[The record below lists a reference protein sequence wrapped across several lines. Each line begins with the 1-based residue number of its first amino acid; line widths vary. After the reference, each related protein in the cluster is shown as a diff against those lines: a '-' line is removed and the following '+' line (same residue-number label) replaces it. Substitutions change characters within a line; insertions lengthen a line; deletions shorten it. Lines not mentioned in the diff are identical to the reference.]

1 MFPRTHHEPRFKNE
15 CVFRWMSR
23 RERSRL
29 SGETLACVRTCIAA
43 VHVFSTQHEKERER
57 EMKEEQSDSLLLL
70 RIIKSSRLYIYAAL
84 KCECDDCLRA
94 FVKPKSSRDVAK
106 VLKISSLYLIRK
118 LSSTVAMRTT
128 VSQTLIRV
136 SRSEVFPSS
145 FSSSFSDT
153 MRMHALASASSSRG
167 EKTFRA
173 SAKIVPRHV
182 VKQQRKEHHHHRLK
196 MKNNSCNRTFSSNSA
211 RDDYQRKM
219 SAVRSFASSSAAASG
234 ENHRHH
240 VSLINGSNRGI
251 GLAFA
256 KHLLE
261 TNNESIVGDKRT
273 NGTVIATCRNPDEAK
288 DLHELRE
295 KFGTERLEI
304 LRIDVLDEKTIE
316 AAAKLVSE
324 KYGRLDCVINTAAV
338 LHLPDRKMV
347 PETSILRF
355 DPEACVLSYR
365 TNAIGPM
372 LMTKH
377 FSKLMLKTAE
387 ENDEGKPVP
396 VIASLSARVSSISD
410 NKLGGWYSYRGGKT
424 ALNQMTQT
432 AHVEFSRKKNPIA
445 MVLLHPGTVDTEL
458 STPFKKNV
466 PEGKLFTPEYSAGRM
481 LEVLKDVTLKDSGK
495 FYDYAGEEVAW

>member
-29 SGETLACVRTCIAA
+29 SGETLACVRTRIAA
-43 VHVFSTQHEKERER
+43 VHVFSTQHEKKR

-84 KCECDDCLRA
+84 KYECDDCLRA

>member
-1 MFPRTHHEPRFKNE
+1 
-15 CVFRWMSR
+15 MSR
-23 RERSRL
+23 ALRMSVCFGGCRDASALVSPR
-29 SGETLACVRTCIAA
+29 ETLACVRTRIAA
-43 VHVFSTQHEKERER
+43 VHVFSTQHEKKR

-84 KCECDDCLRA
+84 KYECDDCLRA

-136 SRSEVFPSS
+136 SRSDVFPSS

>member
-29 SGETLACVRTCIAA
+29 SGETLACVRTCVAA
-43 VHVFSTQHEKERER
+43 VHVFSTQHEKKRER

-84 KCECDDCLRA
+84 KYECDDCLRA

-288 DLHELRE
+288 NLHELRE

>member
-29 SGETLACVRTCIAA
+29 SGETLACVRTCVAA
-43 VHVFSTQHEKERER
+43 VHVFSTQHEKKRER

-84 KCECDDCLRA
+84 KYECDDCLRA

>member
-29 SGETLACVRTCIAA
+29 SGETLACVRTRIAA
-43 VHVFSTQHEKERER
+43 VHVFSTQHEKKR

-84 KCECDDCLRA
+84 KYECDDCLRA

-219 SAVRSFASSSAAASG
+219 SAGRSFASSSAAASG

>member
-43 VHVFSTQHEKERER
+43 VHVFSTQHEKKR

-70 RIIKSSRLYIYAAL
+70 RVIKSSRLYIYAAL
-84 KCECDDCLRA
+84 KYECDDCLRA

>member
-1 MFPRTHHEPRFKNE
+1 MDVATRA
-15 CVFRWMSR
+15 
-23 RERSRL
+23 L
-29 SGETLACVRTCIAA
+29 SSLRETLACIRTCIAA
-43 VHVFSTQHEKERER
+43 VHVFSTQHEKKRER

-84 KCECDDCLRA
+84 KYECDDCLRA
-94 FVKPKSSRDVAK
+94 FVKPNIWSLVDVAK

-219 SAVRSFASSSAAASG
+219 SAGRSFASSSAAASG

-316 AAAKLVSE
+316 AAAKLVTE

>member
-1 MFPRTHHEPRFKNE
+1 
-15 CVFRWMSR
+15 MSR
-23 RERSRL
+23 ALRMSVCFGGCRDASALVSPR
-29 SGETLACVRTCIAA
+29 ETLACVRTRIAA
-43 VHVFSTQHEKERER
+43 VHVFSTQHEKKR

-84 KCECDDCLRA
+84 KYECDDCLRA

-136 SRSEVFPSS
+136 TRSEVFPSS

-196 MKNNSCNRTFSSNSA
+196 MKNNSRNRTFSSNSA

-219 SAVRSFASSSAAASG
+219 SAGRSFASSSAAASG

>member
-43 VHVFSTQHEKERER
+43 VHVFSTQHEKKREI
-57 EMKEEQSDSLLLL
+57 KEEQSDSLLLL

-84 KCECDDCLRA
+84 KYECDDCLRA

-106 VLKISSLYLIRK
+106 VLKISSLYLNRK

-136 SRSEVFPSS
+136 SRSGVFPSS

>member
-43 VHVFSTQHEKERER
+43 VHVFSTQHEKKREI
-57 EMKEEQSDSLLLL
+57 KEEQSDSLLLL

-84 KCECDDCLRA
+84 KYECDDCLRA

-136 SRSEVFPSS
+136 TRSEVFPSS

-219 SAVRSFASSSAAASG
+219 SAVRSFAPSSAAASG

>member
-43 VHVFSTQHEKERER
+43 VHVFSTQHEKKR

-84 KCECDDCLRA
+84 KYECDDCLRA

>member
-29 SGETLACVRTCIAA
+29 SGETLACVRTRIAA
-43 VHVFSTQHEKERER
+43 VHVFSTQHEKKR

-84 KCECDDCLRA
+84 KYECDDCLRA

-196 MKNNSCNRTFSSNSA
+196 MKNNSYNRTFSSNSA

-219 SAVRSFASSSAAASG
+219 SAGRSFASSSAAASG

>member
-1 MFPRTHHEPRFKNE
+1 MDVATRA
-15 CVFRWMSR
+15 
-23 RERSRL
+23 L
-29 SGETLACVRTCIAA
+29 SSLRETLACVRTCIAA
-43 VHVFSTQHEKERER
+43 VHVFSTQHEKKR

-84 KCECDDCLRA
+84 KYECDDCLRA